1 MCALAEMNLLRRM
14 VNILPIRS
22 ARPAPL
28 SARLVCAVL
37 AGASTAGVAHAER
50 MPGLLPDGWF
60 PDARCAPAL
69 SGAAGDAAGD
79 AAVAPGAVISLRG
92 SYAPGTVPPFRAAAR
107 DRMSVGPSICA
118 RLPARTHLSL
128 AWDWLRDQDAIGGVV
143 SGPGDIRVG
152 TAIDLLPDRLLSGPG
167 MLSLGWSVKLPDASD
182 EGELGSDE
190 TDITLGIS
198 GGWRAENKAGYFFF
212 RGGAALAIL
221 GDPLRFAD
229 QDDLL
234 LLRGEGGWGHGG
246 LSLIGAVSAAPQS
259 DRNPARIDTL
269 FSLQYALSPG
279 GARPRS
285 SSGRAPLF
293 FAIHA
298 GAGLSPAS
306 PDATIG
312 AEVGWRLGAAGD
324 PGLPGSQNGD

>member
-22 ARPAPL
+22 ARPALL

-37 AGASTAGVAHAER
+37 AGAPTAGVAHAER

-69 SGAAGDAAGD
+69 SGAAGDAA
-79 AAVAPGAVISLRG
+79 VAPGAVISLRG

-107 DRMSVGPSICA
+107 DRLSIGPSICA

-152 TAIDLLPDRLLSGPG
+152 TAIDLLPDRQLGGPG

-198 GGWRAENKAGYFFF
+198 GGWRAENEAGYFFF

-269 FSLQYALSPG
+269 FSLQYA
-279 GARPRS
+279 PRA
-285 SSGRAPLF
+285 SGVF

-312 AEVGWRLGAAGD
+312 AEVGWRLGAAAD